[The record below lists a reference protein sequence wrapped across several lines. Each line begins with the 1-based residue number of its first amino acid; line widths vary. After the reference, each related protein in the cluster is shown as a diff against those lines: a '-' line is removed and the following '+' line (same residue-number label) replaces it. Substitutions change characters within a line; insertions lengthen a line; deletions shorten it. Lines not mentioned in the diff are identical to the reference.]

1 MPIIATVMVSGHY
14 VESHLI
20 VTKSLKQQENEDGY
34 SNEKFPT
41 PFYPTAFVVFLIDR
55 VLNKLP

>member
-1 MPIIATVMVSGHY
+1 MVSGHY